1 MMTVEPDCSNYGLRK
16 PANKVIVRGFCT
28 MTAKL
33 ATVDECILAGIE
45 DGYGVSDGNI
55 IARCSSDKQQAGGME
70 LGCGYLSPFF
80 ITDPERMEVVFENA
94 YILIHEGIISSRK
107 DLLPLLEQMTKI
119 GKPLLIIAEDVGSE
133 ALATLVVNKLS
144 GPLQVVAVRAPG
156 FGDERKRLLQELSI
170 LAGGKVIAA
179 DFDTG
184 LNNIEVSDLGQSRR
198 ATVRKNSTLVEGR
211 AQYDQFLFESEARI
225 PSAQSSP
232 TAIYC

>member
-1 MMTVEPDCSNYGLRK
+1 
-16 PANKVIVRGFCT
+16 

-45 DGYGVSDGNI
+45 ETYGVSDGNI
-55 IARCSSDKQQAGGME
+55 IARYSSDNRVASGMQ

-80 ITDPERMEVVFENA
+80 ITDPESMEVVFENA

-107 DLLPLLEQMTKI
+107 DLFPLLEQMTKI

-144 GPLQVVAVRAPG
+144 GPLQVAAVRAPG

-170 LAGGKVIAA
+170 LAGAKVIAA
-179 DFDTG
+179 NFDTR
-184 LNNIEVSDLGQSRR
+184 LNNIQVSDLGQSRKV
-198 ATVRKNSTLVEGR
+198 TISKHSTLVGGR
-211 AQYDQFLFESEARI
+211 AQYDQFVFEPAARI

-232 TAIYC
+232 TAIYS